1 MQHLGSVDKVEDLL
15 DKIVKEDCLTQTEA
29 EVPGIMHMVF
39 DKVQRMEWSPIILLF
54 SVELSFCERSFIS
67 FFLNSTQE

>member
-29 EVPGIMHMVF
+29 EVPYVKHMVF
-39 DKVQRMEWSPIILLF
+39 DKVQIMEHNNTQNSLI
-54 SVELSFCERSFIS
+54 SVELS
-67 FFLNSTQE
+67 LST